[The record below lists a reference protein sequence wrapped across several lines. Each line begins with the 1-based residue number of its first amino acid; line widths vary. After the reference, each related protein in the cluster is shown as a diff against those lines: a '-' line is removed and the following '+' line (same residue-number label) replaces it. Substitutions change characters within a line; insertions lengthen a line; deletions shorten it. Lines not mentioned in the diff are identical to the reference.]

1 MDASAYYWRQ
11 CARFVKK
18 KIHFIYVG
26 NKINGFN
33 VTIARNGVG
42 CLLLLLLLPNGRAL
56 TTHGTQKGNAIL
68 CSLLIH
74 QSFG

>member
-42 CLLLLLLLPNGRAL
+42 CLLLLLLLPNGHAL
-56 TTHGTQKGNAIL
+56 KTHGTQKVAPVLRLKN
-68 CSLLIH
+68 
-74 QSFG
+74 